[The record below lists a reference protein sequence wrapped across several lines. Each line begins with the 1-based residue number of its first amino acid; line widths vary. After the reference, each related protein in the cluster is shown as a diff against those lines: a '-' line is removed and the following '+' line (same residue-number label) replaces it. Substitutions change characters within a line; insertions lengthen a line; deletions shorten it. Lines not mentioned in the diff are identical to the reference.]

1 MLSDFH
7 PVNVVSHS
15 VDVEYRND
23 GSQVVRCDT
32 GLDAYARTLTDR
44 LELFAEQAPDR
55 VFLAQRASDEH
66 WQKLT
71 YAQALKKVRAI
82 ASWLLT
88 QDLSAE
94 RPVAI
99 LSGNSTEHLLMALGA
114 MYIGVPYSPIS
125 TAYSLI
131 STDFGKLR
139 HVFETI
145 TPGLIFVDNLGPYR
159 DAIDAVA
166 PETQVVAINSDH
178 ALDDCRNRVTPFA
191 DLLEAADT
199 EAVDA
204 ANDQVDGETIA
215 KFLFTSGSTGLPKAV
230 INTQGMLCANQVM
243 INSVMAFLKEEPP
256 VMLDWL
262 PWNHTFG
269 GNHNAGIALYN
280 GGTLYIDGGKPT
292 ESAIGITL
300 NNLREVAPT
309 VYFNVP
315 KGFEL
320 LVKKLQEHPD
330 IARSFFSRLKLTYF
344 AAAGLSQ
351 HIWDALDELAI
362 QYTGKKVPMLTGLGS
377 TETAPAALFASIE
390 ECASG
395 VIGVPAPGVA
405 IKLVPNGG
413 KLEARIKAPTIMPG
427 YWRAPELTAKAYDDE
442 GYYCLGDAFKYL
454 DPDRPERGFR
464 FDGRVSEDFKLDTGT
479 WVSAGTLRA
488 HVIHFFAPY
497 VQDVVITGHNKSYV
511 GALVF
516 PDWQHCRELVPAGS
530 DRDNLELARHPHLR
544 EVFQQKLEAMAE
556 HATGSSTEVKRMLLL
571 TDPPDIDRH
580 EITDKGSINQR
591 AVLENRAGLVDRL
604 YSTQPDEDTFAL
616 PGVG

>member
-616 PGVG
+616 PGAG